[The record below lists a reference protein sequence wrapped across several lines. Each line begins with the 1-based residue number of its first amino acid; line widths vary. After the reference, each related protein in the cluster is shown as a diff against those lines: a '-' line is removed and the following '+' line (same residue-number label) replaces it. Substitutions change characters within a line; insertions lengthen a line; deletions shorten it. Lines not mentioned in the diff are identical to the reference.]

1 MARVLFVCPV
11 VPAPA
16 RNGLAMRA
24 GVSVEGLGQRHDLTV
39 AVIRPPGD
47 AADLAWAR
55 RHARAVIDTPYGADR
70 RSATSWMWSERGRRV
85 AGHALPELA
94 RPLPP
99 SVGRRIVDEAGLAFD
114 IVVVMGTYAAGVAV
128 PLLDAGVAGILDA
141 FDDDARTNESLAK
154 LDSRYAEEIPRYDAF
169 QREVY
174 PWFDR
179 VLFASLEDAVPPFL
193 HLPNAVRIPAK
204 WSLRPRGH
212 PLELLFVGNP
222 SYLPNRD
229 ALDRLVDGIVPAIEA
244 LGVQVQ
250 LLHPR
255 PDGDVGPLY
264 ERSHIAAVPLRAA
277 GGTRIKLLEAFAHGC
292 PVVSTPTGARGLNV
306 IDGEQLV
313 VTTDDDDDL
322 AFARA
327 VVELAGDE
335 NRRARLAEAA
345 RAFVV
350 AHHDARQTGARL
362 AELVEERAEARTG
375 HGNRVHR
382 G

>member
-1 MARVLFVCPV
+1 LARVLFVCPV
-11 VPAPA
+11 IPAPA

-24 GVSVEGLGQRHDLTV
+24 GVSAEGLGQRHDLTV
-39 AVIRPPGD
+39 AVIRSPGD
-47 AADLAWAR
+47 AADLGWVR

-94 RPLPP
+94 RALPP
-99 SVGRRIVDEAGLAFD
+99 SVGRRIVDEAGLDFD
-114 IVVVMGTYAAGVAV
+114 IVVVMGTYVAGVAV

-141 FDDDARTNESLAK
+141 FDDDMRTNESLAK

-193 HLPNAVRIPAK
+193 HLPNAVRIPPRWA
-204 WSLRPRGH
+204 LRPRSD

-229 ALDRLVDGIVPAIEA
+229 ALGRLVDGIVPAIEG
-244 LGVQVQ
+244 LGVQVH

-255 PDGDVGPLY
+255 PDDDVGPLY
-264 ERSHIAAVPLRAA
+264 ARAHIAAVPLRAA
-277 GGTRIKLLEAFAHGC
+277 GGTRIKILEAFAHGC
-292 PVVSTPTGARGLNV
+292 PVVSTPTGARGLDV
-306 IDGEQLV
+306 IDGEQLA
-313 VTTDDDDDL
+313 VTSDDDDDL
-322 AFARA
+322 VFARA

-335 NRRARLAEAA
+335 TRRARLAAAA

-350 AHHDARQTGARL
+350 ADHDARQTGAHL
-362 AELVEERAEARTG
+362 ATLVEERAQARAG
-375 HGNRVHR
+375 HGNHVHP